1 MLRFQLGL
9 MFKNV
14 KENKCV
20 CVFFFRRIELQELGK
35 EEVDLDLVR
44 FILVLFLKK
53 QELVL

>member
-53 QELVL
+53 QEMVL